1 MPDSSSLVSA
11 SPFGQA
17 SFQAGAAYIMEL
29 TRLVSRDGGASAG
42 LVLHVASLHPQ
53 YQAELKLQITR
64 SPENSEEMI

>member
-17 SFQAGAAYIMEL
+17 PFQAGAAYIMEL
-29 TRLVSRDGGASAG
+29 TRLVSRDGGSAG

-53 YQAELKLQITR
+53 YQAELKLITR